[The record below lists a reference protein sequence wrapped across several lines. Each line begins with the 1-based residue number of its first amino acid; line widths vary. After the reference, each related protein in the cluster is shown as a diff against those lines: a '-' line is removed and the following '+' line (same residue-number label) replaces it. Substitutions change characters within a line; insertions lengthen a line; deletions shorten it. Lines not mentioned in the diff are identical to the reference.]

1 MTIEHTAHSGSQ
13 HSTELASVK
22 LVDHFIK
29 QRKDTHEMKA
39 PVTIYCDLFIK
50 TFKCLHCIAL
60 RYRPRFLIVKFC

>member
-29 QRKDTHEMKA
+29 QRKDTHEMKH
-39 PVTIYCDLFIK
+39 L
-50 TFKCLHCIAL
+50 
-60 RYRPRFLIVKFC
+60 